1 MKQWIESRK
10 EIMRQASK
18 NVIVFP
24 VERRQ
29 NQIEEEREKKRKM
42 KGNDKVISFEA
53 QLESMVRETL
63 LNEHSPD
70 DDGPRA
76 A

>member
-29 NQIEEEREKKRKM
+29 NQIEEEREKRRKM

-53 QLESMVRETL
+53 QLESMVKESFPA
-63 LNEHSPD
+63 EIPPD

>member
-29 NQIEEEREKKRKM
+29 NQIEEEREKRRKM

-53 QLESMVRETL
+53 QLESMVRETFS
-63 LNEHSPD
+63 EPDHSD